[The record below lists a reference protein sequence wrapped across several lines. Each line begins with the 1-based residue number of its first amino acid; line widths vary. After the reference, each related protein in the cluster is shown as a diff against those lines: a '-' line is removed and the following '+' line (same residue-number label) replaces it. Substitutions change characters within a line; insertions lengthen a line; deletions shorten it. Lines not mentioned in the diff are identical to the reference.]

1 MGQSSNSEGIDN
13 NLRIDAENSIVRL
26 KPSSTHSVGI
36 VIPFKDKIHLLE
48 DCIKSLVLNEEEIA
62 IKIYAVNNGSI
73 EPSTFE
79 GLDRLKNKY
88 QELFVRIDFPGEFNY
103 AKINNYAVSFVEEE
117 YILFLNNDI
126 VVESSFAVTTLLKT
140 HLFYNAIITGSK
152 LLYQWQNW
160 HNCLSSTQEKHIAV
174 NSPFSRHYTDL
185 NHNFSDEQHLH
196 PWERTHECS
205 AV

>member
-1 MGQSSNSEGIDN
+1 MNDYESSLFPVRRDLVKTWQQHLASMDQSSNSEGIDN

-103 AKINNYAVSFVEEE
+103 AKINNYAVV
-117 YILFLNNDI
+117 
-126 VVESSFAVTTLLKT
+126 LLKKNI
-140 HLFYNAIITGSK
+140 F
-152 LLYQWQNW
+152 
-160 HNCLSSTQEKHIAV
+160 
-174 NSPFSRHYTDL
+174 F
-185 NHNFSDEQHLH
+185 F
-196 PWERTHECS
+196 
-205 AV
+205 